1 MAYATKE
8 KCMFPLLQPETERIA
23 PIEHRATHDRAPE
36 ELALGSPLWLKEDL
50 SSLIGEEQ
58 VHSRLID
65 LVKYATDASPYRMF
79 PKVVVS
85 PRTVDEVTKVF
96 EYAQQ
101 KGLPVTIRS
110 AGSSLSGQ
118 SQGDGILLDSRK
130 HWAGAT
136 VIDGGKRLKVRPG
149 TVMFRANL
157 ALHPYGYRLGPDPA
171 SSGVA
176 TVGGVIANNA
186 SGMCCGTVENSY
198 KTLESV
204 SFLLPSGTF
213 INTAEPDAEERF
225 SVAEPELA
233 AGLLEIKAEIDKDP
247 ALVERLKKKYS
258 IKNTTGYHMGA
269 FLDESTPLGIFRKL
283 LVGSE
288 GTLAFISEGVFE
300 TVPDDK
306 FRLTAFLVFPDMHS
320 ACAAVA
326 PFIASGAAAA
336 ELSDRGCL
344 RAVEGKP
351 GVPDRWKNLP
361 GEATALLVE
370 YRDPTPEKLE
380 ETAKSAQAVLAGLT
394 LLEPAE
400 FTKDAHIA
408 AQYWAIRSGLL
419 PSIGGVRP
427 SGSSLILE
435 DVCFPPDKLADG
447 ALDLQKIFPK
457 HGYDGVVFG
466 HASAGNLH
474 FLITPFLNTQDD
486 VERFDGFL
494 QDVVKLVVDKYD
506 GSLKA
511 EHGTG
516 RNIAPFVEHEW
527 GVKLTEMMWRV
538 KKLADPKLI
547 LAPDVMLTRDSRAH
561 LRNLHTVPTVESEV
575 DRCIECG
582 YCESV
587 CPSRHIT
594 TTPRQRIVLRRE
606 MLRQPTGSVITEAL
620 LKQYEYDAIETCA
633 GDGSCALACPVG
645 INTGMLMKRFRHE
658 EHNTTEEYVAEKIA
672 QNWGSAEI
680 GARVALRLNHI
691 ATSVYGGSLV
701 AESALRVTRSVV
713 SKDLVP
719 GWLPVIP
726 PAATPEVPPTTRENA
741 AAVYF
746 HACVNRIF
754 AATEGDKAPSIADA
768 MVAVSARAGM
778 PLWIPDDLSGTCC
791 ATVWH
796 SKGYAD
802 GNKYMANLIVE
813 KMWEWSD
820 GGKISV
826 VCDATSCTFGITT
839 EIVSYLSLQNAERH
853 KQLTLLDSV
862 AWAHDYLLP
871 KLQVQHQVESAVIH
885 PVCALH
891 HLGLVE
897 KLQHVSAA
905 LAKKA
910 VTPIYATCCAFAG
923 DRGFLHPELTGSAT
937 SEEVEE
943 IGDQQFDEHI
953 CSNRTCELGMNL
965 ATGKDY
971 RSIIFL
977 LEELTRPSNHG
988 ASTVD

>member
-1 MAYATKE
+1 MLT
-8 KCMFPLLQPETERIA
+8 LLQPDTERIT
-23 PIEHRATHDRAPE
+23 PVEHKPTHDRAPE
-36 ELALGSPLWLKEDL
+36 DLALGTPLWLRDDL
-50 SSLIGEEQ
+50 VEILGKEQ
-58 VHSRLID
+58 VHSRVID

-79 PKVVVS
+79 PKVVVT
-85 PRTVDEVTKVF
+85 PRTIDEVAKIF
-96 EYAQQ
+96 AYAQE
-101 KGLPVTIRS
+101 KRLPATIRS

-118 SQGDGILLDSRK
+118 SQGDGILIDVRK

-136 VIDGGKRLKVRPG
+136 VEDGGRRLRVRPG

-204 SFLLPSGTF
+204 SFLLPSGTH
-213 INTAEPDAEERF
+213 INTADPDAENQF
-225 SVAEPELA
+225 NLAEPHLA
-233 AGLLEIKAEIDKDP
+233 AGLMEIREEIIKDQP
-247 ALVERLKKKYS
+247 LVERLKKKYS

-306 FRLTAFLVFPDMHS
+306 FRLTAFLIFPDMHS

-326 PFIASGAAAA
+326 PFIAHGAAAA

-351 GVPDRWKNLP
+351 GVPDQWKTLP
-361 GEATALLVE
+361 AEATALLVE
-370 YRDPTPEKLE
+370 FREPTPEKLAE
-380 ETAKSAQAVLAGLT
+380 AAKAAQSVLDGFN
-394 LLEPAE
+394 LLEKAE
-400 FTKDAHIA
+400 FTQDPHLA
-408 AQYWAIRSGLL
+408 AQYWTIRSGLL
-419 PSIGGVRP
+419 PSIGGARP
-427 SGSSLILE
+427 SGTSLILE

-447 ALDLQKIFPK
+447 ALDLQKLFPR
-457 HGYDGVVFG
+457 HGYNGVVFG

-474 FLITPFLNTQDD
+474 FLITPSLNTEAD

-494 QDVVKLVVDKYD
+494 QDVVTLVVDKYD

-527 GVKLTEMMWRV
+527 GLKLTDMMWKLKR
-538 KKLADPKLI
+538 LADPNLM
-547 LAPDVMLTRDSRAH
+547 LAPDVMLTRDTKAH
-561 LRNLHTVPTVESEV
+561 LRHLHTVPTVEQEV

-594 TTPRQRIVLRRE
+594 TTPRQRIVIRRE
-606 MLRQPTGSVITEAL
+606 MVRQPTGSIVTEAL

-645 INTGMLMKRFRHE
+645 INTGMLMKRFRNE
-658 EHNTTEEYVAEKIA
+658 EHNTTQEYVAEKIA
-672 QNWGSAEI
+672 ENWGTAEI
-680 GARVALRLNHI
+680 GARAALTLNHI

-701 AESALRVTRSVV
+701 AESALRVARSVV
-713 SKDLVP
+713 SNDLLP

-726 PAATPEVPPTTRENA
+726 PAASPEVPATSRENA
-741 AAVYF
+741 SAVYF
-746 HACVNRIF
+746 HACVNRMF
-754 AATEGDKAPSIADA
+754 GSSDGNKGPSLADA

-778 PLWIPDDLSGTCC
+778 PLWIPDDISGTCC

-802 GNKYMANLIVE
+802 GNKYMANRIVE

-820 GGKISV
+820 GGKIPV
-826 VCDATSCTFGITT
+826 VCDASSCTFGITT
-839 EIVSYLSLQNAERH
+839 EIVSYLTLQNSERH
-853 KQLTLLDSV
+853 KQLKLIDSV
-862 AWAHDYLLP
+862 GWAYDYLLP
-871 KLQVQHQVESAVIH
+871 KLKVERQVESAVIH
-885 PVCALH
+885 PVCSIH

-897 KLQHVSAA
+897 KLQLLGET

-910 VTPIYATCCAFAG
+910 VSPIYATCCAFAG
-923 DRGFLHPELTGSAT
+923 DRGFLHPELTHSAT
-937 SEEVEE
+937 SEEVHE
-943 IGDQQFDEHI
+943 IGDQQFEKYL

-971 RSIIFL
+971 QSVIFL
-977 LEELTRPSNHG
+977 LEELTRPE
-988 ASTVD
+988 AQDTPQIA

>member
-1 MAYATKE
+1 MLR
-8 KCMFPLLQPETERIA
+8 LLQPETERIA
-23 PIEHRATHDRAPE
+23 PVEHKPTNDRAPE
-36 ELALGSPLWLKEDL
+36 ALALGSPLWLREDL
-50 SSLIGEEQ
+50 VALLGEDQ

-85 PRTVDEVTKVF
+85 PRNVEEVAKVF
-96 EYAQQ
+96 AYAQE
-101 KGLPVTIRS
+101 KGISVTIRS

-118 SQGDGILLDSRK
+118 SQGDGILIDARK
-130 HWAGAT
+130 HWAGAI
-136 VIDGGKRLKVRPG
+136 VEDGGKRLRVRPG

-157 ALHPYGYRLGPDPA
+157 ALYPYGYRLGPDPA

-186 SGMCCGTVENSY
+186 SGMCCGTVQNSY

-204 SFLLPSGTF
+204 SFLLPSGAF
-213 INTAEPDAEERF
+213 INTADPDAENQF
-225 SVAEPELA
+225 KLAEPVLA
-233 AGLLEIKAEIDKDP
+233 AGLLEIKSEIEKDP
-247 ALVERLKKKYS
+247 VLVERLKKKYS

-288 GTLAFISEGVFE
+288 GTLAFLSEGVFE
-300 TVPDDK
+300 TVRDDK
-306 FRLTAFLVFPDMHS
+306 CRLTAFLVFPDMHS

-326 PFIASGAAAA
+326 PFVSHGAAAA
-336 ELSDRGCL
+336 ELSDRGSL

-351 GVPDRWKNLP
+351 GVPDRWKTLP
-361 GEATALLVE
+361 AGATALLVE
-370 YRDPTPEKLE
+370 FREPTAEKLE
-380 ETAKSAQAVLAGLT
+380 ETAKAAQSLLDGLT

-400 FTKDAHIA
+400 FTRDAHLA
-408 AQYWAIRSGLL
+408 AQYWTIRNGLL
-419 PSIGGVRP
+419 PSIGGARP
-427 SGSSLILE
+427 SGTSLILE
-435 DVCFPPDKLADG
+435 DVCFPPEKLADG
-447 ALDLQKIFPK
+447 AIDLQKLFPK

-474 FLITPFLNTQDD
+474 FLITPSLNTEVD
-486 VERFDGFL
+486 VQRFDGFL
-494 QDVVKLVVDKYD
+494 QNVVELVVDKYD

-527 GVKLTEMMWRV
+527 GMKLTEMMWRL
-538 KKLADPKLI
+538 KKLADPKLM
-547 LAPDVMLTRDSRAH
+547 LAPDVMLTRDAKAH
-561 LRNLHTVPTVESEV
+561 LRHLHTVPTVEQEV

-606 MLRQPTGSVITEAL
+606 MLRQPTGSIVTEVL
-620 LKQYEYDAIETCA
+620 LQQYEYDAIETCA

-658 EHNTTEEYVAEKIA
+658 EHDRTEEYVAEKIA
-672 QNWGSAEI
+672 ENWAAAEV
-680 GARVALRLNHI
+680 GARAALTLNHI

-701 AESALRVTRSVV
+701 AESALKVARSVV
-713 SKDLVP
+713 SKDLLP
-719 GWLPVIP
+719 AWLPVIP
-726 PAATPEVPPTTRENA
+726 PAATPEVPATSHENA

-754 AATEGDKAPSIADA
+754 ASSERAKVPNLADA

-778 PLWIPDDLSGTCC
+778 PLWIPDDLAGTCC

-813 KMWEWSD
+813 RMWAWSQ
-820 GGKISV
+820 GGKIPV
-826 VCDATSCTFGITT
+826 VCDASSCTFGITS
-839 EIVSYLSLQNAERH
+839 EIVSYLTLQNAERH
-853 KQLTLLDSV
+853 KQLKLLDSV

-871 KLQVQHQVESAVIH
+871 KLTVRYQVESAVIH

-891 HLGLVE
+891 HLGLAE
-897 KLQHVSAA
+897 KLQQVGER

-910 VTPIYATCCAFAG
+910 VTPVYATCCAFAG
-923 DRGFLHPELTGSAT
+923 DRGFLHPELTRSAT
-937 SEEVEE
+937 SEEVQE
-943 IGDQQFDEHI
+943 IGDQQFEQYI

-971 RSIIFL
+971 RSVIFL
-977 LEELTRPSNHG
+977 LEELTRPS
-988 ASTVD
+988 AESAATVA

>member
-1 MAYATKE
+1 MPT
-8 KCMFPLLQPETERIA
+8 LLQPDAERIT
-23 PIEHRATHDRAPE
+23 PVEHTPTHDRAPE
-36 ELALGSPLWLKEDL
+36 ELALGTPLWLQDDL
-50 SSLIGEEQ
+50 AEILGEEQ
-58 VHSRLID
+58 VHSRVID

-79 PKVVVS
+79 PKVVVT
-85 PRTVDEVTKVF
+85 PHTVDDVAKIF
-96 EYAQQ
+96 AYAQQ
-101 KGLPVTIRS
+101 KKLPVTIRS

-118 SQGDGILLDSRK
+118 SQGDGILIDARK

-136 VIDGGKRLKVRPG
+136 VEEGGKRLRVRPG

-204 SFLLPSGTF
+204 SFLLPSGTH
-213 INTAEPDAEERF
+213 INTADPDAENQF
-225 SVAEPELA
+225 NLAEPDLA
-233 AGLLEIKAEIDKDP
+233 AGLMEIKEEINRDQ
-247 ALVERLKKKYS
+247 ALVERLRKKYS

-306 FRLTAFLVFPDMHS
+306 YRLTAFLVFADMHS

-326 PFIASGAAAA
+326 PFIAHGAAAA

-344 RAVEGKP
+344 HAVEGKP
-351 GVPDRWKNLP
+351 GVPDRWKTLP

-370 YRDPTPEKLE
+370 FREPTPEKLKE
-380 ETAKSAQAVLAGLT
+380 AAVAAQSVLGGLE
-394 LLEPAE
+394 LLEKTE
-400 FTKDAHIA
+400 FTQDPHLA
-408 AQYWAIRSGLL
+408 AQYWTIRSGLL
-419 PSIGGVRP
+419 PSIGGARP
-427 SGSSLILE
+427 SGTSLILE

-447 ALDLQKIFPK
+447 ALDLQKLFPR

-474 FLITPFLNTQDD
+474 FLITPSLNTEAD
-486 VERFDGFL
+486 VQRFDGFL

-527 GVKLTEMMWRV
+527 GLKLTDMMWKLKR
-538 KKLADPKLI
+538 LADPNLM
-547 LAPDVMLTRDSRAH
+547 LAPDVMLTRDTKAH
-561 LRNLHTVPTVESEV
+561 LRHLHTVPTVEQEV

-594 TTPRQRIVLRRE
+594 TTPRQRIVIRRE
-606 MLRQPTGSVITEAL
+606 MLRQPTGSIVTEAL

-658 EHNTTEEYVAEKIA
+658 EHNTTQEYVAEKIA
-672 QNWGSAEI
+672 ENWGAAEI
-680 GARVALRLNHI
+680 GARAALTLNHI

-701 AESALRVTRSVV
+701 AESAMKVARSVV
-713 SKDLVP
+713 SKDLMP

-726 PAATPEVPPTTRENA
+726 PAASPEVPATSRENA

-746 HACVNRIF
+746 HACVNRMF
-754 AATEGDKAPSIADA
+754 GSSEGTKGPRLADA

-802 GNKYMANLIVE
+802 GNKYMANMIVE
-813 KMWEWSD
+813 KMWKWSD
-820 GGKISV
+820 GGKIPV
-826 VCDATSCTFGITT
+826 VCDASSCTFGITS
-839 EIVSYLSLQNAERH
+839 EIVSFLTLQNAERH
-853 KQLTLLDSV
+853 KQLKLIDSV
-862 AWAHDYLLP
+862 GWAYDHLLP
-871 KLQVQHQVESAVIH
+871 KLKIERQVESAVIH
-885 PVCALH
+885 TVCSIH

-897 KLQHVSAA
+897 KLQLLGEA

-923 DRGFLHPELTGSAT
+923 DRGFLHPELTHSAT
-937 SEEVEE
+937 SEEVNE
-943 IGDQQFDEHI
+943 IGDQQFEKYL

-965 ATGKDY
+965 ATGKEY
-971 RSIIFL
+971 QSVIFL
-977 LEELTRPSNHG
+977 LEELTRSQ
-988 ASTVD
+988 AQDTSQIA

>member
-1 MAYATKE
+1 M
-8 KCMFPLLQPETERIA
+8 
-23 PIEHRATHDRAPE
+23 
-36 ELALGSPLWLKEDL
+36 LGKD
-50 SSLIGEEQ
+50 Q
-58 VHSRLID
+58 VHSRVID

-79 PKVVVS
+79 PKIVVS
-85 PRTVDEVTKVF
+85 PRTVNDVAKIF
-96 EYAQQ
+96 AYARE
-101 KGLPVTIRS
+101 KKISVTIRS

-118 SQGDGILLDSRK
+118 SQGDGILIDARK
-130 HWAGAT
+130 HWAGVT
-136 VIDGGKRLKVRPG
+136 VEDGGTRLRAKPG

-157 ALHPYGYRLGPDPA
+157 ALHSYGYRLGPDPA

-176 TVGGVIANNA
+176 TIGGVIANNA

-198 KTLESV
+198 KTLESI
-204 SFLLPSGTF
+204 SFLLPSGTR
-213 INTAEPDAEERF
+213 INTADPDAENQF
-225 SVAEPELA
+225 NLAEPDLA
-233 AGLLEIKAEIDKDP
+233 ADLMEIKKEIEEDE
-247 ALVERLKKKYS
+247 ALVNRLRKKYS

-288 GTLAFISEGVFE
+288 GTLAFIFEAVFE

-326 PFIASGAAAA
+326 PFIAHGAAAA

-351 GVPDRWKNLP
+351 GVPDRWKVLP
-361 GEATALLVE
+361 NEATALLVE
-370 YRDPTPEKLE
+370 FREPTAERLQE
-380 ETAKSAQAVLAGLT
+380 AAKAAQSVLDSLQ
-394 LLEPAE
+394 LLEKAE
-400 FTKDAHIA
+400 FTKDPHLA
-408 AQYWAIRSGLL
+408 AQYWTIRSGLL
-419 PSIGGVRP
+419 PSIGGARP
-427 SGSSLILE
+427 SGTSLILE
-435 DVCFPPDKLADG
+435 DVCFPPEKLADG
-447 ALDLQKIFPK
+447 ALDLQKLFPK
-457 HGYDGVVFG
+457 HGYNGVVFG

-474 FLITPFLNTQDD
+474 FLITPSLNTDAD
-486 VERFDGFL
+486 VQRFDGFL

-516 RNIAPFVEHEW
+516 RNIAPFVEREW
-527 GVKLTEMMWRV
+527 GLKLTGMMWRV
-538 KKLADPKLI
+538 KHLADPNYI
-547 LAPDVMLTRDSRAH
+547 LAPDVMLTKDSKAH
-561 LRNLHTVPTVESEV
+561 LRHLHTVPTVEQEV

-606 MLRQPTGSVITEAL
+606 MLRQPSGSIVTEAL
-620 LKQYEYDAIETCA
+620 LRQYEYDAIETCA

-658 EHNTTEEYVAEKIA
+658 EHNSTEEYVAEKIA
-672 QNWGSAEI
+672 ENWGAAEV
-680 GARVALRLNHI
+680 GARAALRLNHL
-691 ATSVYGGSLV
+691 ATSIYGGSLA
-701 AESALRVTRSVV
+701 AESALKVVRSVV

-726 PAATPEVPPTTRENA
+726 PAASPEVPPTSRNGA

-746 HACVNRIF
+746 HACVNRMF
-754 AATEGDKAPSIADA
+754 GDSNSSSGPSLADA
-768 MVAVSARAGM
+768 MVVVSDRAGM
-778 PLWIPDDLSGTCC
+778 PLWIPDDLAGTCC

-802 GNKYMANLIVE
+802 GNKFMANKAVE
-813 KMWEWSD
+813 KMWEWSSE
-820 GGKISV
+820 GKLPV
-826 VCDATSCTFGITT
+826 VCDASSCTFGITN
-839 EIVSYLSLQNAERH
+839 EILSYLTLQNAERH
-853 KQLTLLDSV
+853 KQLKLIDSV
-862 AWAHDYLLP
+862 AWAYEYLLP
-871 KLQVQHQVESAVIH
+871 RLKVKRQVESAVLH
-885 PVCALH
+885 PVCSIH

-897 KLQHVSAA
+897 KLQLLGEA

-923 DRGFLHPELTGSAT
+923 DRGFLHPELTHSAT
-937 SEEVEE
+937 SEEVQEV
-943 IGDQQFDEHI
+943 QQEQYEKYL
-953 CSNRTCELGMNL
+953 CSNRTCEVGMNL

-971 RSIIFL
+971 QSVIFL
-977 LEELTRPSNHG
+977 LEELTRP
-988 ASTVD
+988 

>member
-1 MAYATKE
+1 MENT
-8 KCMFPLLQPETERIA
+8 MLTLLEPDAARITPADHA
-23 PIEHRATHDRAPE
+23 PTHDRAPE
-36 ELALGSPLWLKEDL
+36 ELALGSPLWLRDDL
-50 SSLIGEEQ
+50 VEILGDAQ
-58 VHSRLID
+58 VHSRVID

-79 PKVVVS
+79 PKVVVT
-85 PRTVDEVTKVF
+85 PRTVEEIARIF
-96 EYAQQ
+96 AYAQ
-101 KGLPVTIRS
+101 KKKLPVTIRS

-118 SQGDGILLDSRK
+118 SQGDGILIDGRK
-130 HWAGAT
+130 HWAGMT
-136 VIDGGKRLKVRPG
+136 VEDGGKRLRVRPG

-204 SFLLPSGTF
+204 SFLLPSGTH
-213 INTAEPDAEERF
+213 INTADPDAENQF
-225 SVAEPELA
+225 NVAEPDLA
-233 AGLLEIKAEIDKDP
+233 AGLMEIREEIHKDTK
-247 ALVERLKKKYS
+247 LVERLKKKYS

-306 FRLTAFLVFPDMHS
+306 YRLTAFLVFPDMHS

-326 PFIASGAAAA
+326 PFIAHGAAAA

-344 RAVEGKP
+344 HAVEGKP
-351 GVPDRWKNLP
+351 GVPDRWKTLP
-361 GEATALLVE
+361 SEATALLVE
-370 YRDPTPEKLE
+370 FREPTPEKLRE
-380 ETAKSAQAVLAGLT
+380 AGAAAQSVLEGLQ
-394 LLEPAE
+394 LLEKAE
-400 FTKDAHIA
+400 FTQDPHLA
-408 AQYWAIRSGLL
+408 AQYWTIRSGLL
-419 PSIGGVRP
+419 PSIGGARP
-427 SGSSLILE
+427 SGTSLILE

-447 ALDLQKIFPK
+447 ALDLQKLFPK

-474 FLITPFLNTQDD
+474 FLITPSLNTEAD
-486 VERFDGFL
+486 VDRFDGFL

-527 GVKLTEMMWRV
+527 GLKLTDMMWRL
-538 KKLADPKLI
+538 KRLADPNLM
-547 LAPDVMLTRDSRAH
+547 LAPDVMLTRDTKAH
-561 LRNLHTVPTVESEV
+561 LRHLHTVPTVEQEV

-594 TTPRQRIVLRRE
+594 TTPRQRIVIRRE
-606 MLRQPTGSVITEAL
+606 MLRQPTGSIVTEAL

-658 EHNTTEEYVAEKIA
+658 EHNTTQEHVAEKIA
-672 QNWGSAEI
+672 ENWGAAEI
-680 GARVALRLNHI
+680 GARAALTLNHI
-691 ATSVYGGSLV
+691 ATSMYGGSLV
-701 AESALRVTRSVV
+701 AENALKVVRSVV

-726 PAATPEVPPTTRENA
+726 PAATPKVPDTSREAA

-746 HACVNRIF
+746 HACVNRMF
-754 AATEGDKAPSIADA
+754 GNSEESKAPGIADA

-802 GNKYMANLIVE
+802 GNKYMANKIVE

-820 GGKISV
+820 GGKIPV
-826 VCDATSCTFGITT
+826 VCDASSCTFGITT
-839 EIVSYLSLQNAERH
+839 EILGYLTLQNSERH
-853 KQLTLLDSV
+853 KQLKLIDSV
-862 AWAHDYLLP
+862 GWAYDSLLP
-871 KLQVQHQVESAVIH
+871 KLKVERQIESAVIH
-885 PVCALH
+885 PVCAIH

-897 KLQHVSAA
+897 KMQLLGEA

-923 DRGFLHPELTGSAT
+923 DRGFLHPELTQSAT
-937 SEEVEE
+937 SEEVNE
-943 IGDQQFDEHI
+943 IGGQEFEKYL

-971 RSIIFL
+971 QSVIFL
-977 LEELTRPSNHG
+977 LEELTRPQAQDAPSV
-988 ASTVD
+988 A